1 MTGTSGFAEHF
12 AATGPRDSQGRS
24 LRDLDM
30 QTRMFRYPCSY
41 LILSPAFQALHPEM
55 KSAVLTRLQN
65 VLTEPT
71 PAPRY
76 SHLSATDRQ
85 NIREIL
91 SELLPEFAATM
102 R

>member
-1 MTGTSGFAEHF
+1 
-12 AATGPRDSQGRS
+12 
-24 LRDLDM
+24 
-30 QTRMFRYPCSY
+30 
-41 LILSPAFQALHPEM
+41 
-55 KSAVLTRLQN
+55 VLTRLQN

-76 SHLSATDRQ
+76 SHLSAADRQ

-91 SELLPEFAATM
+91 SELLPEFAATT